1 MSRRRSCIIR
11 SRIQTQPATVVAHR
25 MPATL
30 TLEMTAFKRYT
41 IKPWQSFKQ
50 FSVKDYHFRYLFS
63 LLKRMLNMP
72 LRFF

>member
-1 MSRRRSCIIR
+1 
-11 SRIQTQPATVVAHR
+11 

-72 LRFF
+72 LRFFEQQ